1 MSLQLKLFTLCY
13 NPSLVEFDD
22 SDVARFL
29 SDKELVEVR
38 DHFFVH
44 QGMPH
49 LTLLIL
55 YNARISTELPMANKN
70 KNLERFNPREFLDEV
85 DWTLYTTLREWRN
98 DYAKSEGI
106 PPYVIANNRQLAEIA
121 KNRPDNIEKLKR
133 IEGIG
138 KSKQETYGKLILGF
152 VNNTSDTSKFTDNAD
167 QHIDDKS
174 RSDSDKSK

>member
-1 MSLQLKLFTLCY
+1 MKLFTLRY
-13 NPSLVEFDD
+13 NPSLGEFDD
-22 SDVARFL
+22 QDVARFL

-55 YNARISTELPMANKN
+55 YNARIATELPTVNKN
-70 KNLERFNPREFLDEV
+70 KNVERFNPKEFLDEGE
-85 DWTLYTTLREWRN
+85 WTLYTTLREWRN

-138 KSKQETYGKLILGF
+138 KSKMETYGELILGF
-152 VNNTSDTSKFTDNAD
+152 VNNTSDTTEFADNDD
-167 QHIDDKS
+167 QHINDKNS
-174 RSDSDKSK
+174 SDSDKPK